1 MKKNID
7 NRLKNANKQKV
18 EMYRDCLQNILDNF
32 VKNKG
37 FDLQYKVLDLEKTK
51 LVVTCGDFESSVD
64 ATKSEIYKKE
74 DFETE
79 EELRKYIYKKAE
91 NTAKSVLVEHNNYM
105 QMNNIK
111 AKKLEKSGSSSSLE
125 DLTKDN
131 DILNIN
137 LSYLHL
143 SIFTLLYFDFLAD
156 VVDCSNV
163 SLLKNRLVMQFK
175 IISDEFSQYT
185 IKPFVF
191 PENVTKYFQ
200 TKQME
205 STNKNFKI
213 IADEILKHIH
223 KSIPLSKSAIAVKL
237 IERDLDTG
245 AISTED
251 IFSDI

>member
-51 LVVTCGDFESSVD
+51 LVVTCNDFESSVD
-64 ATKSEIYKKE
+64 TTKSEIYKKE

-111 AKKLEKSGSSSSLE
+111 AKRLENSGSLD
-125 DLTKDN
+125 DLIKDN
-131 DILNIN
+131 DILKIN
-137 LSYLHL
+137 LNYLHL
-143 SIFTLLYFDFLAD
+143 SIFTLLYFEFLAD

-163 SLLKNRLVMQFK
+163 SILNNRLVMQFK

-191 PENVTKYFQ
+191 SENVTKYFQ
-200 TKQME
+200 TNQME

-213 IADEILKHIH
+213 IADEILKHVY
-223 KSIPLSKSAIAVKL
+223 KSIPLTKSAIAVKL
-237 IERDLDTG
+237 IEKGLENG
-245 AISTED
+245 EISTED

>member
-51 LVVTCGDFESSVD
+51 LVVTCNDFESSVD
-64 ATKSEIYKKE
+64 TTKSEIYKKE

-79 EELRKYIYKKAE
+79 EELRKYICKKAE

-105 QMNNIK
+105 QINNIK
-111 AKKLEKSGSSSSLE
+111 AKKLEKSGSSGSLE

-131 DILNIN
+131 DILSIN

-163 SLLKNRLVMQFK
+163 SLLNNRLIMQFK

-191 PENVTKYFQ
+191 PVNVTKYFQ
-200 TKQME
+200 EKQME

-237 IERDLDTG
+237 IEKGLENG
-245 AISTED
+245 EISTED

>member
-18 EMYRDCLQNILDNF
+18 AMYRDCLQNILDNF

-51 LVVTCGDFESSVD
+51 LVVTCNDFESSVD
-64 ATKSEIYKKE
+64 TTKSEIYKKE

-111 AKKLEKSGSSSSLE
+111 AKRLENSGSLE
-125 DLTKDN
+125 DLIKDN
-131 DILNIN
+131 DILKIN
-137 LSYLHL
+137 LNYLHL

-163 SLLKNRLVMQFK
+163 SLLNNRLIMQFK

-191 PENVTKYFQ
+191 PVNVTKYFQ
-200 TKQME
+200 EKQME

-237 IERDLDTG
+237 IEKGLENG
-245 AISTED
+245 EISTED

>member
-51 LVVTCGDFESSVD
+51 LVVTCNDFESSVD
-64 ATKSEIYKKE
+64 TTKSEIYKKE

-111 AKKLEKSGSSSSLE
+111 AKRLENSGSLD
-125 DLTKDN
+125 DLIKDN
-131 DILNIN
+131 DILKIN
-137 LSYLHL
+137 LNYLHL
-143 SIFTLLYFDFLAD
+143 SIFTLLYFEFLAD

-163 SLLKNRLVMQFK
+163 SLLNNRLVMQFK
-175 IISDEFSQYT
+175 IIADEFSQHT

-223 KSIPLSKSAIAVKL
+223 KSIPLTKSAIAVKL
-237 IERDLDTG
+237 IERDLDNG
-245 AISTED
+245 AISSAD

>member
-37 FDLQYKVLDLEKTK
+37 FDLQYNVLDLEKTK
-51 LVVTCGDFESSVD
+51 LVVTCNDFESSVD
-64 ATKSEIYKKE
+64 TTKSEIYKKA

-111 AKKLEKSGSSSSLE
+111 AKRLENSGSLE
-125 DLTKDN
+125 DLIKDN
-131 DILNIN
+131 DILKIN
-137 LSYLHL
+137 LNYLHL

-163 SLLKNRLVMQFK
+163 SLLNNRLIMQFK

-191 PENVTKYFQ
+191 PVNVTKYFQ
-200 TKQME
+200 EKQME

-237 IERDLDTG
+237 IEKGLENG
-245 AISTED
+245 EISTED

>member
-18 EMYRDCLQNILDNF
+18 EMYRDYLQNILDNF

-51 LVVTCGDFESSVD
+51 LVVACDDFESSID
-64 ATKSEIYKKE
+64 TTKSEIYKKE

-131 DILNIN
+131 DTLNIN

-163 SLLKNRLVMQFK
+163 SLLNNRLVMQFK

-191 PENVTKYFQ
+191 
-200 TKQME
+200 
-205 STNKNFKI
+205 
-213 IADEILKHIH
+213 LKM
-223 KSIPLSKSAIAVKL
+223 
-237 IERDLDTG
+237 
-245 AISTED
+245 
-251 IFSDI
+251 

>member
-18 EMYRDCLQNILDNF
+18 EMYRDYLQNILDNF

-51 LVVTCGDFESSVD
+51 LVVACDDFESSID
-64 ATKSEIYKKE
+64 TTKSEIYKKE

-105 QMNNIK
+105 QINNIK
-111 AKKLEKSGSSSSLE
+111 AKKLEKSGSSGSLE

-131 DILNIN
+131 DILSIN

-163 SLLKNRLVMQFK
+163 SLLNNRLIMQFK

-191 PENVTKYFQ
+191 PVNVTKYFQ
-200 TKQME
+200 EKQME

-237 IERDLDTG
+237 IEKGLENG
-245 AISTED
+245 EISTED

>member
-1 MKKNID
+1 MNKNID

-18 EMYRDCLQNILDNF
+18 EMYRDYLQNILDNF

-64 ATKSEIYKKE
+64 TTKTEIYKKA

-105 QMNNIK
+105 QMHNIK
-111 AKKLEKSGSSSSLE
+111 AKKLEQSSSPNSLE

-137 LSYLHL
+137 LSNLNFRIVTLIYFEYLTDIVSVSSM
-143 SIFTLLYFDFLAD
+143 SIL
-156 VVDCSNV
+156 N
-163 SLLKNRLVMQFK
+163 NRLVLQF
-175 IISDEFSQYT
+175 T
-185 IKPFVF
+185 ITNPKLNGYIVKPFVL
-191 PENVTKYFQ
+191 PEKVTRYYQ
-200 TKQME
+200 I
-205 STNKNFKI
+205 NKMDNNHNNHKI
-213 IADEILKHIH
+213 IASEVLKHIQ
-223 KSIPLSKSAIAVKL
+223 KSIPITKFELALTL
-237 IERDLDTG
+237 IED
-245 AISTED
+245 AIQSGELEFED
-251 IFSDI
+251 IFEY

>member
-7 NRLKNANKQKV
+7 NRLKNINKQKV
-18 EMYRDCLQNILDNF
+18 EMYRGCLQNILDNF
-32 VKNKG
+32 IKNKG
-37 FDLQYKVLDLEKTK
+37 FDLQYNILDLEKTK

-64 ATKSEIYKKE
+64 TTKSEIYKKE

-111 AKKLEKSGSSSSLE
+111 AKKLEKSGSYSSLE

-163 SLLKNRLVMQFK
+163 SLLNNRLVIQFK
-175 IISDEFSQYT
+175 IISDDFSQYN

-191 PENVTKYFQ
+191 PVNVTKYFQ

-223 KSIPLSKSAIAVKL
+223 KSIPLSKSVIAVKM
-237 IERDLDTG
+237 IERGLDNNE
-245 AISTED
+245 ISTKD

>member
-1 MKKNID
+1 MEKNID
-7 NRLKNANKQKV
+7 NRLKNANKKKV

-37 FDLQYKVLDLEKTK
+37 FDLQYKVLDTEKTK
-51 LVVTCGDFESSVD
+51 LVVTCNDFESSID
-64 ATKSEIYKKE
+64 TTKSEIYKKE
-74 DFETE
+74 DFEAE
-79 EELRKYIYKKAE
+79 EELGKYIYKKAE

-111 AKKLEKSGSSSSLE
+111 AKKLEKSGSLE

-163 SLLKNRLVMQFK
+163 SLLNNRLVMQFK

-200 TKQME
+200 EKQME

-213 IADEILKHIH
+213 IADAVLAHI
-223 KSIPLSKSAIAVKL
+223 KKAIPLPKSAIAVKFIESGL
-237 IERDLDTG
+237 ISGE
-245 AISTED
+245 ISEED
-251 IFSDI
+251 IFNTVI

>member
-1 MKKNID
+1 MEKNID
-7 NRLKNANKQKV
+7 NRLKNANKKKV
-18 EMYRDCLQNILDNF
+18 EMYRDCLQNLLDNF

-51 LVVTCGDFESSVD
+51 LVVTCGGFESSVD
-64 ATKSEIYKKE
+64 TTKSEIYKKE

-111 AKKLEKSGSSSSLE
+111 VKKLEQSSVK

-143 SIFTLLYFDFLAD
+143 SIFTLLYFDFLSD
-156 VVDCSNV
+156 IVIV
-163 SLLKNRLVMQFK
+163 SSMSILNNRLVLQFTV
-175 IISDEFSQYT
+175 DNPEFNDYT
-185 IKPFVF
+185 VKPFVF

-200 TKQME
+200 TKQMK

-213 IADEILKHIH
+213 IADAVLAHI
-223 KSIPLSKSAIAVKL
+223 KTAIPLSKADIAVKL
-237 IERDLDTG
+237 IENGL
-245 AISTED
+245 ISGEISEED
-251 IFSDI
+251 IFSNI

>member
-18 EMYRDCLQNILDNF
+18 EMYRDYLQNILDNF

-51 LVVTCGDFESSVD
+51 LVVACDDFESSID
-64 ATKSEIYKKE
+64 TTKFEIYKKE

-105 QMNNIK
+105 QINNIK
-111 AKKLEKSGSSSSLE
+111 AKKLEKSGSSGSLE

-131 DILNIN
+131 DILSIN

-163 SLLKNRLVMQFK
+163 SLLNNRLIMQFK

-191 PENVTKYFQ
+191 PVNVTKYFQ
-200 TKQME
+200 EKQME

-237 IERDLDTG
+237 IEKGLENG
-245 AISTED
+245 EISTED

>member
-18 EMYRDCLQNILDNF
+18 EMYRDCLQNLLDNF
-32 VKNKG
+32 VKTKG

-64 ATKSEIYKKE
+64 ATKSEIYKKA
-74 DFETE
+74 DIETE

-111 AKKLEKSGSSSSLE
+111 VKKLEQSGSSSSLE

-200 TKQME
+200 ENQME

-237 IERDLDTG
+237 IERDLDNG

>member
-18 EMYRDCLQNILDNF
+18 EMYRDYLQNILDNF

-51 LVVTCGDFESSVD
+51 LVVACDDFESSID
-64 ATKSEIYKKE
+64 TTKSEIYKKE

-131 DILNIN
+131 DTLNIN

-163 SLLKNRLVMQFK
+163 SLLNNRLVMQFK

-191 PENVTKYFQ
+191 PKNVTKYFQ
-200 TKQME
+200 EKQME

-237 IERDLDTG
+237 IERDLDNG
-245 AISTED
+245 AIATED

>member
-18 EMYRDCLQNILDNF
+18 EMYRDYLQNILDNF
-32 VKNKG
+32 VKNKE

-51 LVVTCGDFESSVD
+51 LVVACDDFESSID
-64 ATKSEIYKKE
+64 TTKSEIYKKE
-74 DFETE
+74 DFETV

-105 QMNNIK
+105 QINNIK
-111 AKKLEKSGSSSSLE
+111 AKKLEKSGSSGSLE

-163 SLLKNRLVMQFK
+163 SLLKNRLIMQFK

-191 PENVTKYFQ
+191 PVNVTKYFQ
-200 TKQME
+200 EKQME

-223 KSIPLSKSAIAVKL
+223 KSIPLTKSAIAVKL
-237 IERDLDTG
+237 IERDLDNG
-245 AISTED
+245 AISSAD

>member
-51 LVVTCGDFESSVD
+51 LVVTCNDFESSVD
-64 ATKSEIYKKE
+64 TTKSEIYKKE

-111 AKKLEKSGSSSSLE
+111 AKRLEKSGSLE
-125 DLTKDN
+125 DLTKEN

-137 LSYLHL
+137 LNYLHL

-163 SLLKNRLVMQFK
+163 SLLNNRLIMQFK
-175 IISDEFSQYT
+175 IISSEFSQYT

-237 IERDLDTG
+237 IEKGLDNG
-245 AISTED
+245 EISTED
-251 IFSDI
+251 IFSDN

>member
-1 MKKNID
+1 MQKNID

-37 FDLQYKVLDLEKTK
+37 LDLQYKVLDLEKTK

-64 ATKSEIYKKE
+64 TTKSEIYKKE
-74 DFETE
+74 DFEAE

-91 NTAKSVLVEHNNYM
+91 NTAKTVLVEHNNYM

-111 AKKLEKSGSSSSLE
+111 VKKLEQSSVK

-137 LSYLHL
+137 LSYLHVSL
-143 SIFTLLYFDFLAD
+143 FTLLYFDFLSD
-156 VVDCSNV
+156 VVSV
-163 SLLKNRLVMQFK
+163 SSMSILNNRLVLQFTV
-175 IISDEFSQYT
+175 DNPEFNDYT
-185 IKPFVF
+185 VKPFVL
-191 PENVTKYFQ
+191 PANVTKYFQ
-200 TKQME
+200 AKQMK

-213 IADEILKHIH
+213 IADAVLAHI
-223 KSIPLSKSAIAVKL
+223 KKAIPLSKADIAVKFIESDL
-237 IERDLDTG
+237 ISGE
-245 AISTED
+245 ISEED
-251 IFSDI
+251 IFNTVN

>member
-18 EMYRDCLQNILDNF
+18 EMYRDCLQSLLDNF
-32 VKNKG
+32 VKNKE

-51 LVVTCGDFESSVD
+51 LVVACDDFESSID
-64 ATKSEIYKKE
+64 TTKSEIYKKE
-74 DFETE
+74 DFETV

-105 QMNNIK
+105 QINNIK
-111 AKKLEKSGSSSSLE
+111 AKKLEKSGSSGSLE

-163 SLLKNRLVMQFK
+163 SLLKNRLIMQFK

-191 PENVTKYFQ
+191 PVNVTKYFQ
-200 TKQME
+200 EKQME

-223 KSIPLSKSAIAVKL
+223 KSIPLTKSAIAVKL
-237 IERDLDTG
+237 IERDLDNG
-245 AISTED
+245 AISSAD

>member
-64 ATKSEIYKKE
+64 TTKSEIYKKE

-105 QMNNIK
+105 QINNIK
-111 AKKLEKSGSSSSLE
+111 VKKLEQSSVK

-131 DILNIN
+131 DILSIN
-137 LSYLHL
+137 LSYLHVSL
-143 SIFTLLYFDFLAD
+143 FTLLYFDFL
-156 VVDCSNV
+156 SNIV
-163 SLLKNRLVMQFK
+163 SVSSMSILNNRLVLQFTVD
-175 IISDEFSQYT
+175 SPEFNDYT
-185 IKPFVF
+185 VKPFVL

-213 IADEILKHIH
+213 IADAVLAHI
-223 KSIPLSKSAIAVKL
+223 KKAIPLSKADIAVKL
-237 IERDLDTG
+237 IEIDLDNG
-245 AISTED
+245 EISTED
-251 IFSDI
+251 IFSNI